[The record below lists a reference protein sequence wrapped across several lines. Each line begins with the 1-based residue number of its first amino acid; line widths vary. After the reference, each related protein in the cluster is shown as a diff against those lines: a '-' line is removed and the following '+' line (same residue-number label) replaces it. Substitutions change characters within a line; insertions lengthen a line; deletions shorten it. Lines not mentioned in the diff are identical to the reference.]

1 MTATS
6 PRTRY
11 QALAESLLEDIRG
24 GRLPVGA
31 RVPGELEL
39 AGRFGVSR
47 HTVREALRR
56 LESLGLIGRRP
67 GRGTL
72 VLNGRP
78 QASYVQAV
86 TQPEDL
92 LQYPAG
98 SRLRVR
104 DTAEV
109 TVGRTLARQFGCRAG
124 ERWLKL
130 ACLRDFADDQ
140 PPVCWTDLYLRPA
153 HRDVVA
159 AVGRRPGLVHELI
172 EAQHG
177 LRTERV
183 EVDVRAGQLSA
194 TVCTALQAEAGSPS
208 MNVVRRYLD
217 AEGALIFVSLSEHPG
232 DRFTYSLTLER
243 GWQSGSGLVW
253 GGK

>member
-1 MTATS
+1 MATS

-11 QALAESLLEDIRG
+11 QALAESLLEDICG

-92 LQYPAG
+92 LQYPVG

-104 DTAEV
+104 DSAEV
-109 TVGRTLARQFGCRAG
+109 TAGRALAPRLGCRVG
-124 ERWLKL
+124 ERWLRL
-130 ACLRDFADDQ
+130 ACLRDFEDDQ
-140 PPVCWTDLYLRPA
+140 PPVCWTDLYLRPE
-153 HRDVVA
+153 HVDVVA
-159 AVGRRPGLVHELI
+159 AIGRRPGLVHQLI
-172 EAQHG
+172 EARHA

-183 EVDVRAGQLSA
+183 EVDVRAGLLPS
-194 TVCTALQAEAGSPS
+194 TVCEALQAEAGSPS
-208 MNVVRRYLD
+208 MNVVRRYFD
-217 AEGALIFVSLSEHPG
+217 EKGALIFISVSEHPG
-232 DRFTYSLTLER
+232 VRFTYSLTLER

-253 GGK
+253 SGK

>member
-1 MTATS
+1 LAVSS

-11 QALAESLLEDIRG
+11 QALAESLLEDIRR

-92 LQYPAG
+92 LQYPTG

-104 DTAEV
+104 ETAEL
-109 TVGRTLARQFGCRAG
+109 TAGRVLARRLGCRAG
-124 ERWLKL
+124 ERWLRL
-130 ACLRDFADDQ
+130 GCLRDFADDQ
-140 PPVCWTDLYLRPA
+140 PPVCWTDLYLRPT
-153 HRDVVA
+153 HRDVVPA
-159 AVGRRPGLVHELI
+159 IGCRPGLVHELI
-172 EAQHG
+172 EARHA

-183 EVDVRAGQLSA
+183 EVDVRAGQLPA
-194 TVCTALQAEAGSPS
+194 TYCEALQAEAGSPS

-217 AEGALIFVSLSEHPG
+217 AAGSLIFASHSEHPG

-253 GGK
+253 SGK